1 MEVDGRERGLVFFA
15 CKESSLG
22 AKGVRQ
28 SEGTVT
34 HEAEFPKSQKME
46 IPCIFYS
53 GHKTSEL
60 AESLRDELLS
70 MYIRTDHSSNFIPS
84 PSHILP
90 SLWSHPHTMDD
101 TIKSLHS
108 WLLANGTILHP
119 SLELRYGSTFSLS
132 LSLPSLSSE
141 PKLMLSS
148 PASCFACR

>member
-1 MEVDGRERGLVFFA
+1 M
-15 CKESSLG
+15 
-22 AKGVRQ
+22 
-28 SEGTVT
+28 SEMT
-34 HEAEFPKSQKME
+34 
-46 IPCIFYS
+46 
-53 GHKTSEL
+53 
-60 AESLRDELLS
+60 ESLRDELLS
-70 MYIRTDHSSNFIPS
+70 MYIRTSHSSNFIPS
-84 PSHILP
+84 PNHILP

-101 TIKSLHS
+101 TIKSLYS